1 MTSLRSKVY
10 FVKASAK
17 DSEQVI
23 SEKALKLFRAGGFSK
38 CFSENDFTAVKVHVG
53 EGHNNTYVKA
63 PYIKGLVD
71 ELVRLK
77 TRPFLTDTT
86 TLYVGQRNNAI
97 NHTILAAEHGFNLK
111 ELGIPFIVP
120 DGLFG
125 TNETAVEIN
134 GRHNKEVYI
143 ASDIV
148 RCQSILA
155 IAHVTGHMAAGMG
168 ATLKTLGMGCA
179 SKKGKLKQHAAL
191 KLSIS
196 NDCILCGEC
205 LKHCPVDA
213 ISLGRKKANIDQDK
227 CIGCAECMAH
237 CRFEAVKCN
246 WYQETDELQENIAEY
261 ALGTLKGKESKAGF
275 FNFIL
280 SVTQD
285 CDCFE
290 TPDMRTIVDDI
301 GIAASVDPVAVD
313 KAALDL
319 VENTAGRKLQKLL
332 RNKNINPGCQIEHAE
347 RIGLGSSNYELIEV
361 E

>member
-10 FVKASAK
+10 FVKASTK
-17 DSEQVI
+17 DNEQVI

-53 EGHNNTYVKA
+53 EGRNNTYVKA
-63 PYIKGLVD
+63 LYISGLVD

-125 TNETAVEIN
+125 TNETAIEIN
-134 GRHNKEVYI
+134 GRHNKKVYI

-148 RCQSILA
+148 RSQSILA
-155 IAHVTGHMAAGMG
+155 VAHVTGHMAAGMG
-168 ATLKTLGMGCA
+168 AALKTLGMGCA

-196 NDCILCGEC
+196 NDCVLCGEC

-261 ALGTLKGKESKAGF
+261 ALGTLKGKENKAVF
-275 FNFIL
+275 LNFIL

-290 TPDMRTIVDDI
+290 TPNMHTIVDDI

-319 VENTAGRKLQKLL
+319 VEKTAGRKLQKLL

>member
-1 MTSLRSKVY
+1 MAPVPSKVY
-10 FVKASAK
+10 FIKASTK
-17 DSEQVI
+17 DNEQVI
-23 SEKALKLFRAGGFSK
+23 SKKARKLFKAGGFSK
-38 CFSENDFTAVKVHVG
+38 CFRENDFTAVKVHVG
-53 EGHNNTYVKA
+53 EGDNNTYVKA
-63 PYIKGLVD
+63 PYIKGLVG
-71 ELVRLK
+71 ELIRLK
-77 TRPFLTDTT
+77 TKPFVTDTN

-97 NHTILAAEHGFNLK
+97 NHMILATEHGFNLNR
-111 ELGIPFIVP
+111 LGILFIVS

-125 TNETAVEIN
+125 TTETAIQIN
-134 GRHNKEVYI
+134 GRRNKEVFI

-148 RCQSILA
+148 RCQSILSV
-155 IAHVTGHMAAGMG
+155 AHVTGHMAAGMG

-179 SKKGKLKQHAAL
+179 GKRGKLKQHAAL
-191 KLSIS
+191 KLSIT

-213 ISLGRKKANIDQDK
+213 ISLGKTKARINQDK
-227 CIGCAECMAH
+227 CISCAECMAY
-237 CRFEAVKCN
+237 CRYGAVKCN

-261 ALGTLKGKESKAGF
+261 ALGTLKGKENKSAF

-290 TPDMRTIVDDI
+290 TPNMRTIVDDI
-301 GIAASVDPVAVD
+301 GIAASIDPVAVD

-347 RIGLGSSNYELIEV
+347 RIGLGSSDYELIEID
-361 E
+361 

>member
-1 MTSLRSKVY
+1 MTSLRSRVY
-10 FVKASAK
+10 FVKASTK
-17 DSEQVI
+17 DGGQVI
-23 SEKALKLFRAGGFSK
+23 SEKALKLFRAGDFSK
-38 CFSENDFTAVKVHVG
+38 CFDENDFTAVKVHVG
-53 EGHNNTYVKA
+53 EGRNNTYVKA

-77 TRPFLTDTT
+77 NRPFLTDTT
-86 TLYVGQRNNAI
+86 TLYVGRRNNAI
-97 NHTILAAEHGFNLK
+97 NHTILAAEHGFDLNG
-111 ELGIPFIVP
+111 LGIPFIVP
-120 DGLFG
+120 DGLLG
-125 TNETAVEIN
+125 TTETAVEIN

-148 RCQSILA
+148 RSQAILS

-179 SKKGKLKQHAAL
+179 SKRGKLKQHAAL
-191 KLSIS
+191 ELSIT
-196 NDCILCGEC
+196 NDCVLCGEC
-205 LKHCPVDA
+205 LKDCPVDA
-213 ISLGRKKANIDQDK
+213 ISLGGKKASIDRDK

-261 ALGTLKGKESKAGF
+261 AMGTLKGKENKAVF

-290 TPDMRTIVDDI
+290 TPNMRTIVDDI

-332 RNKNINPGCQIEHAE
+332 KNKNLNPGCQIQHAE
-347 RIGLGSSNYELIEV
+347 RIGLGSSNYELIEI